1 MITIYIFSKFFHPV
15 FKEWRKKLYV
25 LWFLNNLNYL
35 LYGPRPM
42 SMSAQP
48 DWIRFHILYYL
59 CQLVIITALSYLLR
73 QIIPERIIHYL
84 DKRVNR
90 VLKY

>member
-1 MITIYIFSKFFHPV
+1 
-15 FKEWRKKLYV
+15 
-25 LWFLNNLNYL
+25 
-35 LYGPRPM
+35 M
-42 SMSAQP
+42 SVSAQP
-48 DWIRFHILYYL
+48 DWVRFHILYYL

-90 VLKY
+90 VLKYQRVSLTVIFLNFFLQEPTPALVFS